1 TEKSEVPVV
10 NKEARV
16 VEEVRVR
23 KEVSERDETIRD
35 TVRRTDIDIDKTNES
50 GRSSTDYDRRDDTN
64 NRPL

>member
-1 TEKSEVPVV
+1 EKSEVPVV